1 MIDTAGRLDRKLKAE
16 GLAIVGVSID
26 NNNDTTTWRVQ
37 PSELQAQA
45 QPFIDAVDV
54 AVWEQ
59 DEVWAELRV
68 DRNTR
73 LIASDWTQLPDVSV
87 GFAPEDSAA
96 WSVYRQALR
105 DLPAN
110 TNDPANPVWPTS
122 NV

>member
-16 GLAIVGVSID
+16 GLAIVGVSIG
-26 NNNDTTTWRVQ
+26 NSTDTTTWRVQ

-73 LIASDWTQLPDVSV
+73 LIASDWTQLPDVSCWICTR
-87 GFAPEDSAA
+87 GQRRMECLSTSSSRSA
-96 WSVYRQALR
+96 REHQ
-105 DLPAN
+105 
-110 TNDPANPVWPTS
+110 
-122 NV
+122 

>member
-1 MIDTAGRLDRKLKAE
+1 MIDTAGRLDRELKAA
-16 GLAIVGVSID
+16 GLAIVGVSIGKG
-26 NNNDTTTWRVQ
+26 NDTTTWRVQ

-73 LIASDWTQLPDVSV
+73 LGASDWTQLPDVIV
-87 GFAPEDSAA
+87 GFATEDNTA
-96 WSVYRQALR
+96 WIVYRQALR

-110 TNDPANPVWPTS
+110 TNDPVNPVWPTS
-122 NV
+122 HV